1 MSGSCNHLEKTEAKC
16 VLSSYMLYAY
26 IQHSKSDTPREV
38 LHTLHI
44 CIQLRG
50 EEELESTSLP
60 AELGIFHGA
69 WYTAGRDNL
78 L

>member
-1 MSGSCNHLEKTEAKC
+1 M
-16 VLSSYMLYAY
+16 LSIY
-26 IQHSKSDTPREV
+26 IQHIKSDIAREV

-50 EEELESTSLP
+50 EEGLEWTGLP
-60 AELGIFHGA
+60 AELGLFHGA
-69 WYTAGRDNL
+69 WYTVGRDNL